1 MNIWFVRIDAGSDV
15 RSASHT
21 TTTATRYPH
30 EGAFRRLIDNFD
42 LAVLRVALQTSV
54 KPHGGVKGGRT
65 WPSAKFKSSL
75 ALPTDKQNDEIFVE
89 SSVLSH

>member
-54 KPHGGVKGGRT
+54 KPHGGVQRRAHMAIRKIQI
-65 WPSAKFKSSL
+65 
-75 ALPTDKQNDEIFVE
+75 LPCPPNG
-89 SSVLSH
+89 